1 MMRFGAYG
9 LFWFLTLI
17 FPMRFEASANRET
30 RDSVFLAVEDDHEPG
45 DYDFIIPSE
54 AQTGTIPFS
63 RAGNLIIIQVQIDSV
78 KGNFILDT
86 GAPGLI
92 LNLTYFRHYK
102 ALERAEAEGG
112 GITGEVAGGSPTM
125 VKQMSFGNFTYTSL
139 QADRVNLGHIE
150 NSRNLK
156 IMGLL
161 GAGLFRRFE
170 IMIDYANEVIHFHRV
185 AKNERMKYRSQ
196 YFSQRADFH
205 TIPISTTG
213 GKIITMVVFG
223 KHKLNFVLDT
233 GAETNIL
240 DSRLSKAVLAD
251 VVLERKIS
259 LIGTGS
265 KKEEAWYGRIKEANL
280 GLYKL
285 ENMEVLITS
294 LKHLSA
300 AFGKNIDGMLGYG
313 FLSKQKIGINFL
325 TNELYIWKQ

>member
-9 LFWFLTLI
+9 IFWFLTLI
-17 FPMRFEASANRET
+17 LLMRFEASANRET
-30 RDSVFLAVEDDHEPG
+30 RDSVLLAVKDDYEPG

-54 AQTGTIPFS
+54 AQSGTIPFT

-102 ALERAEAEGG
+102 TLERADAEGG

-170 IMIDYANEVIHFHRV
+170 IMIDYANEVIYFHRV
-185 AKNERMKYRSQ
+185 AKNERMTYKSQ
-196 YFSQRADFH
+196 YLAQRADFL
-205 TIPISTTG
+205 TLPISTRE
-213 GKIITMVVFG
+213 GKILTQVVVG
-223 KHKLNFVLDT
+223 KQKLNFVLDT

-259 LIGTGS
+259 LIGAGS
-265 KKEEAWYGRIKEANL
+265 KKEEAWYGTVKQMHFGTYSVNNL
-280 GLYKL
+280 
-285 ENMEVLITS
+285 EVMITS